1 MVYPTQPSFPAHLD
15 CANFG
20 NGFCTLNGVA
30 VNPTEPACPSFTP
43 KSPMAPPQGAKTYPG
58 AMRFFQPHLPQS
70 ISSYSSHMLPTTSS
84 KQIGDSLPPSY
95 AYPSWIAYRHGYP
108 TPRHHHR
115 YSYSSSTVS
124 RRGSAGFLF
133 MSNARGGRGGRGRGG
148 RVRGKKGGFAAGPGG
163 SCVCPS
169 CGYSTP
175 HVIGTP
181 CYQQTCPKCGG
192 RMTRGS

>member
-1 MVYPTQPSFPAHLD
+1 VHA
-15 CANFG
+15 C
-20 NGFCTLNGVA
+20 NGLCTLNGVA
-30 VNPTEPACPSFTP
+30 VSPNENACPSFTL
-43 KSPMAPPQGAKTYPG
+43 KSSMAPPQGAKMYPG
-58 AMRFFQPHLPQS
+58 AMRFFPPHPRQT
-70 ISSYSSHMLPTTSS
+70 ISSYPSHMPPATSS
-84 KQIGDSLPPSY
+84 TQIGDGLPPSY
-95 AYPSWIAYRHGYP
+95 AYPPGIAYRHGYP
-108 TPRHHHR
+108 TPRYAR
-115 YSYSSSTVS
+115 GYSYFSSTMS

-148 RVRGKKGGFAAGPGG
+148 RGREKMGGFAAGLGG

-181 CYQQTCPKCGG
+181 CYQQTCPKCGS